1 MTRGEI
7 TNWPEDRERMRELM
21 LYSFRVQSD
30 VDRIKKEQ
38 GKNPFSILK
47 IPSECREWEP
57 EEFMHYLKNKHTG
70 DNAT

>member
-30 VDRIKKEQ
+30 IDRIKKEQ
-38 GKNPFSILK
+38 EKNPFSILK

-57 EEFMHYLKNKHTG
+57 KEFMHYLKNKHTG